1 MNNNP
6 VPPNVFNLN
15 QLPPNVFNLNQLPA
29 NVPPNIPPNI
39 PPNVFDFNLN
49 EEEGQQLLDDVFDGV
64 DIPPPPAN
72 PNNPDEDA
80 IYDEAYIRDFPQNK
94 IQHIIG
100 VAGLEPNAV
109 YYKVINDNT
118 RFDRTQ
124 LQYLGDPY
132 SDGTIYKFTD
142 NYGHNNIPLT
152 NQSRFI
158 PAYLMLD
165 NSYPNREQYKYR
177 FFSIYGIDPDE
188 TSNDEDSSDESE
200 SDSDSGSEMSV
211 VGGKKQKKF
220 HFTSTQKHQHGGKK
234 TVRHVSIKNGKGHK
248 KVSHYRG
255 NKLVRTVKK
264 SLKKPEMEMI
274 RLGKFIPGLFRDCQV
289 SRKKSTTRHRRKK

>member
-1 MNNNP
+1 MNNNQVP
-6 VPPNVFNLN
+6 QNVFHLNQVQANVPP
-15 QLPPNVFNLNQLPA
+15 
-29 NVPPNIPPNI
+29 NVPPNIPPN
-39 PPNVFDFNLN
+39 VFNFNFN
-49 EEEGQQLLDDVFDGV
+49 EEEGQQLLNDVFDEV
-64 DIPPPPAN
+64 DLPPPPPN

-80 IYDEAYIRDFPQNK
+80 IYNEAYIRDFPQNK
-94 IQHIIG
+94 IQYIIG
-100 VAGLEPNAV
+100 VAGLETNAV
-109 YYKVINDNT
+109 YYKVIDNNT

-132 SDGTIYKFTD
+132 GDGTIYNFTD
-142 NYGHNNIPLT
+142 NYGNNNIPLT

-165 NSYPNREQYKYR
+165 DSYLKPDRYKYR
-177 FFSIYGIDPDE
+177 FFSIYGIDPEE
-188 TSNDEDSSDESE
+188 TSNDEDSSD
-200 SDSDSGSEMSV
+200 SDSDSDMS

-289 SRKKSTTRHRRKK
+289 SRKKSTTRHRRNK

>member
-1 MNNNP
+1 MGDNIPLAQLNHIP
-6 VPPNVFNLN
+6 EAQLN
-15 QLPPNVFNLNQLPA
+15 QIV
-29 NVPPNIPPNI
+29 
-39 PPNVFDFNLN
+39 
-49 EEEGQQLLDDVFDGV
+49 DDVFDGV
-64 DIPPPPAN
+64 DLPPIQENQNIAVQ
-72 PNNPDEDA
+72 DA
-80 IYDEAYIRDFPQNK
+80 EYDRIYVKPFPQDK
-94 IQHIIG
+94 RHHVIG
-100 VAGLEPNAV
+100 VADLKKYVV
-109 YYKVINDNT
+109 YYKVMDND
-118 RFDRTQ
+118 RKFDKTQ
-124 LQYLGDPY
+124 LQYLQNPHDNGV
-132 SDGTIYKFTD
+132 IYVFKD
-142 NYGHNNIPLT
+142 NFGHDYIPLT

-165 NSYPNREQYKYR
+165 KSTPNPLEFKNR
-177 FFSIYGIDPDE
+177 FFSIYGIDDEE
-188 TSNDEDSSDESE
+188 TSIDKDSSD
-200 SDSDSGSEMSV
+200 SDRDGS

-255 NKLVRTVKK
+255 NKLVRTIKK

>member
-1 MNNNP
+1 MNNNQ
-6 VPPNVFNLN
+6 VPPNVF
-15 QLPPNVFNLNQLPA
+15 FNLNQLPA
-29 NVPPNIPPNI
+29 NVPPNVPPNI
-39 PPNVFDFNLN
+39 PPNIQPNVFNFDLN
-49 EEEGQQLLDDVFDGV
+49 EEEGQQLLHDVFNGV
-64 DIPPPPAN
+64 DIPPPPPPPAN

-80 IYDEAYIRDFPQNK
+80 IYDEAYIRVFPQNK

-109 YYKVINDNT
+109 YYKVIDNNT

-132 SDGTIYKFTD
+132 RDRTIYKFTD

-165 NSYPNREQYKYR
+165 NSYPKPDRYKYR
-177 FFSIYGIDPDE
+177 FFSIYGIDPEE

-200 SDSDSGSEMSV
+200 SGSEMS

-255 NKLVRTVKK
+255 NKLVRTIKK
-264 SLKKPEMEMI
+264 SLKKTDMEMI

-289 SRKKSTTRHRRKK
+289 SRKKSTTRHRRNK